1 MINHLG
7 RSLKKAAARRVAA
20 KAAKPRKTAPKSMQ
34 SAIKWHG
41 VNRLR

>member
-1 MINHLG
+1 MVNHQG
-7 RSLKKAAARRVAA
+7 RSLKKAAARRLDA
-20 KAAKPRKTAPKSMQ
+20 KTAKPRKTAPKSMQ